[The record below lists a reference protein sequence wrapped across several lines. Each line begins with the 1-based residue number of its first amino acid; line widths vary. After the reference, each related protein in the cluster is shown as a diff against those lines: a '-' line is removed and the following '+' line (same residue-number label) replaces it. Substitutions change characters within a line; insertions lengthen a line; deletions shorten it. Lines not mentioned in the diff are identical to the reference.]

1 MTTRLAVL
9 LDGAHV
15 ADVERTRSGVLRLT
29 YHDDLAPGATP
40 LSLALPPPSGGASP
54 ARPSRPG
61 CGVSCRRARRPAP
74 PSAAPTA
81 PTRGIR

>member
-29 YHDDLAPGATP
+29 YHDDLAPGVGGGER
-40 LSLALPPPSGGASP
+40 SGISPP
-54 ARPSRPG
+54 RPR
-61 CGVSCRRARRPAP
+61 
-74 PSAAPTA
+74 
-81 PTRGIR
+81 

>member
-40 LSLALPPPSGGASP
+40 LSLALPPQRGRFTGEAVETWLWCLLPESEAARSTLRRTHGADP
-54 ARPSRPG
+54 RDR
-61 CGVSCRRARRPAP
+61 
-74 PSAAPTA
+74 
-81 PTRGIR
+81 